1 MNRLRSL
8 LSMRSMSLE
17 YSFEPRPKS
26 RAFGT
31 AGLVQLWPLW
41 WFDERKQDW
50 LVQNFGLRRL
60 QRLDAIHESRTSFS
74 PPRSKR
80 RQKEALLT
88 KCSIFICGGS
98 RGGALRTPHPPPSP
112 THPCFKTKLRPEGL
126 KKIFWD
132 RTPLNSESGWPGP
145 PYLRVWIRYCLWYS
159 HPIVTSLVLIS
170 CVG

>member
-88 KCSIFICGGS
+88 ECRIFICGGS
-98 RGGALRTPHPPPSP
+98 RGGALGTPPPFLPHPL
-112 THPCFKTKLRPEGL
+112 TLVLRPNWGPKGC
-126 KKIFWD
+126 KKFFE
-132 RTPLNSESGWPGP
+132 TGP
-145 PYLRVWIRYCLWYS
+145 PLTQSLDDRAPLIWRFGS
-159 HPIVTSLVLIS
+159 VTVYDIAIQL
-170 CVG
+170 